1 MGKEIGNSDSSKVM
15 FMDPRSMISTIE
27 GVQSVIA
34 QNNNVSDPKINGSQV
49 PYNPAKLD
57 LDSIKRDR

>member
-27 GVQSVIA
+27 GVQSVIS
-34 QNNNVSDPKINGSQV
+34 QNNNSNQQPQKPVELDIKKIE
-49 PYNPAKLD
+49 
-57 LDSIKRDR
+57 RDFNH